1 MLPYIDVLN
10 DSMVKVLNEHC
21 GIGVDKQKV
30 SRKYGRKIVPG
41 QRIISVDR
49 EDALGSS
56 KENASPLSRKRK
68 TWTKVKQI
76 TIKNIKKIKVSEDIW
91 ICRDQQGSTNCMHS
105 DKRAC
110 KEVFPCTKLCAHK
123 TIKTP

>member
-56 KENASPLSRKRK
+56 
-68 TWTKVKQI
+68 
-76 TIKNIKKIKVSEDIW
+76 
-91 ICRDQQGSTNCMHS
+91 
-105 DKRAC
+105 
-110 KEVFPCTKLCAHK
+110 
-123 TIKTP
+123 

>member
-10 DSMVKVLNEHC
+10 DSMVKVLNGHC

-30 SRKYGRKIVPG
+30 SRKYGRMIVPG

-76 TIKNIKKIKVSEDIW
+76 TIKNIKKNQSEWRHLDLQEPAGLNKLHAQW
-91 ICRDQQGSTNCMHS
+91 QACMQRGFSMH
-105 DKRAC
+105 KIM
-110 KEVFPCTKLCAHK
+110 CT
-123 TIKTP
+123 

>member
-10 DSMVKVLNEHC
+10 DSMVKVLNGHC

-30 SRKYGRKIVPG
+30 SRKYGRMIVPG

-76 TIKNIKKIKVSEDIW
+76 TIKNI
-91 ICRDQQGSTNCMHS
+91 
-105 DKRAC
+105 
-110 KEVFPCTKLCAHK
+110 
-123 TIKTP
+123 